1 MSTNGEVIHVDDK
14 PSIPDVVGEIEI
26 HKCLECRWGATES
39 KKHHRWF
46 EQPQRHNE
54 SSLPLITFFDSNV
67 VIPPLYV
74 EFGKEG
80 KLAKVVDKVG
90 DKRQG
95 VCVLDCMFVKIT
107 IVLDWPKF
115 SILLFD
121 KEKRG
126 GLQGLRWSNPSCFHV
141 FVDKCLAGGKFLRV

>member
-1 MSTNGEVIHVDDK
+1 MSTNGKVVHVDDK

-26 HKCLECRWGATES
+26 HKCLECRRGTTES
-39 KKHHRWF
+39 KKHYRWF
-46 EQPQRHNE
+46 EQPQRGNE
-54 SSLPLITFFDSNV
+54 SGLPLIALLNSDV
-67 VIPPLYV
+67 VISPSYV

-80 KLAKVVDKVG
+80 KLAKVVDEVG

-95 VCVLDCMFVKIT
+95 VCVLDCMFVKIA

-121 KEKRG
+121 EEKGG
-126 GLQGLRWSNPSCFHV
+126 GLRGLRWPNPSCFQV
-141 FVDKCLAGGKFLRV
+141 FIDKCSTGR